1 MNTIFKIRKAIIMLS
16 HLCYDVFDS
25 FLSKPILFSPYKW
38 ELSGTKNQ
46 IRSFK
51 LDLTLLRFIFL
62 IILIILFNGLQAENT
77 STRKQ
82 MLKSV
87 LIPGWGE
94 LSQGNNS
101 GYLFLTSELI
111 LWSSVFYFQQ
121 ESELKDKA
129 SINFAIKYAHIDPE
143 LELSDEY
150 LYDLKRYLSSG
161 YETGGYNARIV
172 EIAKTM
178 FPDDPDAQTEY
189 INANEYSDEFYW
201 EWDSKANKHDYAIL
215 RKRMIQ
221 YSGYIKGITGGI
233 IANHLISAINSL
245 LIANKQDK
253 VKMNVRFD
261 TEMNPM
267 LCITY
272 KF

>member
-1 MNTIFKIRKAIIMLS
+1 MNT
-16 HLCYDVFDS
+16 VFN
-25 FLSKPILFSPYKW
+25 
-38 ELSGTKNQ
+38 SGKTP
-46 IRSFK
+46 
-51 LDLTLLRFIFL
+51 LLKL
-62 IILIILFNGLQAENT
+62 IILITLIVLFSGLWAEKTNP
-77 STRKQ
+77 RKQ
-82 MLKSV
+82 MFKSV

-94 LSQGNNS
+94 LSQENNS
-101 GYLFLTSELI
+101 GYLFLASELI

-121 ESELKDKA
+121 ESDLKEKA

-143 LELSDEY
+143 LDLSDDY
-150 LYDLKRYLSSG
+150 LYNLKRYLSSG

-178 FPDDPDAQTEY
+178 FPDDDEAQTEY
-189 INANEYSDEFYW
+189 ILANEYSDEFYW
-201 EWDSKANKHDYAIL
+201 EWDSKADKHDYAIM

-245 LIANKQDK
+245 LITNKQNK
-253 VKMNVRFD
+253 VKMNVQFD
-261 TEMNPM
+261 TEMNPI
-267 LCITY
+267 LCVTY